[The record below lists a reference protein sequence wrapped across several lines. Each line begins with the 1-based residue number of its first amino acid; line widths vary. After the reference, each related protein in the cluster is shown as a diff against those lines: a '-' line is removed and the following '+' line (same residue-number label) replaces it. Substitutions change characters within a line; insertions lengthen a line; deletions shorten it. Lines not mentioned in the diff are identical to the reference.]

1 MNKYP
6 RYFTLQ
12 ELLTSSTARQ
22 KSIENLPSFEIVQH
36 LLELGYFLDMLRED
50 WGGGITVTSGFR
62 NEKLNSAVG
71 GVANSVHKIGYAVD
85 IYPAN
90 GKFEAFKRFVVDWLK
105 DKKFDELILE
115 SNKKTGAKWL
125 HLQLYSNSGEQR
137 RKVFSLAV

>member
-50 WGGGITVTSGFR
+50 WGGGITVSSGFR
-62 NEKLNSAVG
+62 NDRLNAAVG
-71 GVANSVHKIGYAVD
+71 GVSNSVHKIGYAVD

-105 DKKFDELILE
+105 DKKYDQAIIERKGKSQWI
-115 SNKKTGAKWL
+115 
-125 HLQLYSNSGEQR
+125 HLGLYSNNGQQR
-137 RKVFSLAV
+137 RQCFSLTA